1 MVSVKSF
8 IAAAAAI
15 VVSSTAIYA
24 ADLPEPPPQMVYLP
38 APCCGTGGWYLRGDI
53 GIGVQTFSE
62 FDFTQTNSAFVWPSS
77 WQIVQKDI
85 QDTAI
90 FGFGVG
96 YVVNNWLRVDVTGE
110 YRTEAAFKATGSY
123 SGNFCNGGVGTCFD
137 VNSGNISSSVFMA
150 NAYVDLG
157 TWWCLTPF
165 IGAGVGGAYNRITG
179 VQDNGIIP
187 NAGFGY
193 TLNDNSA
200 WSLAWNMQAGLTY
213 NVSNNLKIDF
223 SWRYLSLGS
232 PQTAI
237 VQCQNTPYCPAAF
250 YTLKDMTSQDFRI
263 GFRWMIQPAAGI
275 GVMAAQPVF
284 APQPEYQPP
293 PVYAPQPPLSSRG

>member
-1 MVSVKSF
+1 
-8 IAAAAAI
+8 
-15 VVSSTAIYA
+15 
-24 ADLPEPPPQMVYLP
+24 
-38 APCCGTGGWYLRGDI
+38 
-53 GIGVQTFSE
+53 
-62 FDFTQTNSAFVWPSS
+62 
-77 WQIVQKDI
+77 
-85 QDTAI
+85 
-90 FGFGVG
+90 
-96 YVVNNWLRVDVTGE
+96 
-110 YRTEAAFKATGSY
+110 
-123 SGNFCNGGVGTCFD
+123 
-137 VNSGNISSSVFMA
+137 MA

-179 VQDNGIIP
+179 VQDNGI
-187 NAGFGY
+187 NSSGFVGFGY
-193 TLNDNSA
+193 TLNDNST

-223 SWRYLSLGS
+223 SWRYLNLGS

-237 VQCQNTPYCPAAF
+237 VQCQNTPACPSAF

-284 APQPEYQPP
+284 VPQPEYEPP

>member
-213 NVSNNLKIDF
+213 NVNNNLKIDF

-284 APQPEYQPP
+284 APQPEYEPP

>member
-8 IAAAAAI
+8 TAGAVAI
-15 VVSSTAIYA
+15 VVSSTAVYA
-24 ADLPEPPPQMVYLP
+24 ADMPAPPPEMIYLP
-38 APCCGTGGWYLRGDI
+38 APCCGAGGWYLRGDI

-62 FDFTQTNSAFVWPSS
+62 FDFTQTNPAFVWPSN

-90 FGFGVG
+90 FGLGVG

-123 SGNFCNGGVGTCFD
+123 SGVANFCNPPLGGGVGTCFD

-179 VQDNGIIP
+179 VQDNGIISP
-187 NAGFGY
+187 QRHGRLRLHVERQLRLELGLERAGRPDLQRQQQSQDRFQLALSQPRLAANRHRSVSKHASLPVPLLYAEGHDPAGFPHRLPLDDPACGG
-193 TLNDNSA
+193 DRRDGGA
-200 WSLAWNMQAGLTY
+200 AGLC
-213 NVSNNLKIDF
+213 
-223 SWRYLSLGS
+223 
-232 PQTAI
+232 A
-237 VQCQNTPYCPAAF
+237 
-250 YTLKDMTSQDFRI
+250 
-263 GFRWMIQPAAGI
+263 AAGI
-275 GVMAAQPVF
+275 
-284 APQPEYQPP
+284 
-293 PVYAPQPPLSSRG
+293 